1 MHSFFTY
8 SSRDHRDLHSFPTR
22 RSSDLNQARRP
33 TYAKTRANSASI
45 RNEPLASIIAA
56 RLENGGRR
64 HQTGFD
70 RRPDPFSALGVSQT
84 GCITGEQQAVI
95 DSPASRTGNE
105 VRVAVPFGIGNVSTD
120 TMSMLEVLYETGARL
135 RHRARS
141 QLTEPDVHVVALA
154 ETPAVTAQIGRKVQ
168 LGHLTGNAA
177 RGMP

>member
-70 RRPDPFSALGVSQT
+70 RRPDPFSALGDRKST
-84 GCITGEQQAVI
+84 RLNSSHMSISYAVFCLKKKI
-95 DSPASRTGNE
+95 RYS
-105 VRVAVPFGIGNVSTD
+105 D
-120 TMSMLEVLYETGARL
+120 T
-135 RHRARS
+135 
-141 QLTEPDVHVVALA
+141 
-154 ETPAVTAQIGRKVQ
+154 
-168 LGHLTGNAA
+168 
-177 RGMP
+177 